1 MLREFLRH
9 LGKWHSELKDIPA
22 KHISTTDEAIK
33 LIYDKLRKTFDAR
46 KEKRQKLTPKA
57 EADSEYDPDDPNNTS
72 FKKRRAPA
80 EKVGPPNRLA
90 VKGTPTGKTAGED
103 DKDMSDDS
111 KDSPSALEEEDV
123 SFSSISVS
131 EAQTMDPFQ
140 AQKAKLAKVLDEVA
154 NDPETDSAS
163 RRISSG
169 GLKIYIS
176 IMKDPVQMK

>member
-1 MLREFLRH
+1 MLREFMRH
-9 LGKWHSELKDIPA
+9 LGKWHTELKDIPA
-22 KHISTTDEAIK
+22 KHISTADDGIK
-33 LIYDKLRKTFDAR
+33 PIYDKLRKTFDAR
-46 KEKRQKLTPKA
+46 KEKRHKPTPKV

-111 KDSPSALEEEDV
+111 EDQQEVLDEEDV

-131 EAQTMDPFQ
+131 EAQTIDPFRN
-140 AQKAKLAKVLDEVA
+140 QKAKMAKVLDDVA
-154 NDPETDSAS
+154 NDPETDSMS
-163 RRISSG
+163 RRISIG
-169 GLKIYIS
+169 NLKIYI
-176 IMKDPVQMK
+176 

>member
-9 LGKWHSELKDIPA
+9 LGKWHTELKDIP
-22 KHISTTDEAIK
+22 KNHISTADDGIK
-33 LIYDKLRKTFDAR
+33 PIYDKLRKALKAR
-46 KEKRQKLTPKA
+46 KEKHHKPTPKA

-103 DKDMSDDS
+103 DKDMSEDSEDQQGILDD
-111 KDSPSALEEEDV
+111 EDG

-131 EAQTMDPFQ
+131 EAQTMDPFR
-140 AQKAKLAKVLDEVA
+140 AQKAKMAKVLDEVA
-154 NDPETDSAS
+154 NDPETDFMS
-163 RRISSG
+163 RRISKG
-169 GLKIYIS
+169 NIKIYI
-176 IMKDPVQMK
+176 